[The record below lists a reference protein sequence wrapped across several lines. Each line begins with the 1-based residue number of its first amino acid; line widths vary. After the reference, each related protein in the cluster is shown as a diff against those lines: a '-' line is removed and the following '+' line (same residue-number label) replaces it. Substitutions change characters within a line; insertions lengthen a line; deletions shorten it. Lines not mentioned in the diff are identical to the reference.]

1 VRLALIVFL
10 LVAPVAFAL
19 DPARAISQYGHTVW
33 SVQDGFLPGAPTEMV
48 QTIDGYLW
56 IGTRSGLVR
65 FDGVR
70 FVPFTPPPG
79 QQLISNRILSLGAGS
94 DGSLWIGTRLGLQ
107 RYRNGQLTSYP
118 DAPGWAMSIVEDRT
132 GTIWFTRSGIH
143 DDKGPLC
150 EVRGDRAVCHGTRDG
165 VPISNGRQLAKDA
178 DGNLWTVSDTTLMRW
193 KAGSARTWRP
203 RGITDNGD
211 GKTID
216 VLQSVFVA
224 ADGSVWVGA
233 TQPSRG
239 LGLLHLVN
247 DELRPFVAPGLDGST
262 LAMTLVFVDRQNTT
276 WLATQAEGLYRLQ
289 AGTVSHFRA
298 RDGLS
303 GDTVQGFFED
313 REGTLWV
320 LTTQGIEAFRDLR
333 VVSVTSRE
341 GLSADLANAVLAT
354 SDGTVWINAWHS
366 LDALRDGK
374 ITSLSSSNGLPGE
387 EVTALWQDRAGTL
400 WFGVDHDLHVFE
412 NGKFIPVR
420 RSDGSS
426 LGNVNA
432 MADDAS
438 GDLWVISATPFMLVH
453 IRNRK
458 VIEEIP
464 PVKIGLSRTIVADPG
479 GGIWVGEP
487 NGDLARY
494 RDGQVET
501 VAFKRKPATGAIS
514 GLITYPDGFII
525 GSTSLGLIGWR
536 EGRAQTMTVAANGLP
551 CEDIHTLLA
560 DRHGALWLYTACGIV
575 VLQRDQVEA
584 WWRNSSTRV
593 AFRVFDALDGAQPAV
608 GNFFPRSSL
617 GRDGRLWFANAS
629 VVQVIDPEHLG
640 GNLLSP
646 PVQIE
651 QVRANRT
658 SYPLQQGLRL
668 PPNTRDLQIDYT
680 GLSVV
685 VPRKTRF
692 RYRLEGHDTEWQ
704 DVGTR
709 RQAFYTDLPP
719 RNYVFR
725 VTASNNDG
733 VWNPTGASLAFSITP
748 TFSQTPMFG
757 VLCGVA
763 LLAVVWLLYVVRIGQ
778 IKGRLRERAE
788 ERIVERER
796 IARELHDTLLQG
808 LLSASLQLSVANSK
822 IQRDAPAKPLIERIL
837 QLLRQAIDEGREAV
851 QGLRTQADALERA
864 FAQIPH
870 DLGLDEKVPFRLLV
884 EGAPRALRPEIR
896 DEVYRIGREALA
908 NAYRHAQASNIE
920 TVLEYT
926 SDRFHMVVRDNG
938 CGMDPDVLQSGRP
951 GHWGLSGMHERST
964 RIGARLKVLSA
975 PGAGTEIDLVVP
987 GAAAF
992 EATGRRRWGDWLR
1005 RLYLRGERA

>member
-1 VRLALIVFL
+1 MRLALLLFL
-10 LVAPVAFAL
+10 LVAPAAFAL
-19 DPARAISQYGHTVW
+19 DPSRAISQYGHTVW

-48 QTIDGYLW
+48 QTTDGYLW

-79 QQLISNRILSLGAGS
+79 QQLISNRILTLWAGS

-107 RYRNGQLTSYP
+107 RYQHGRLTSYP
-118 DAPGWAMSIVEDRT
+118 DAPGWTMSIVEDRT
-132 GTIWFTRSGIH
+132 GTIWFTRSSVH

-150 EVRGDRAVCHGTRDG
+150 EVRGDRAVCHGARDG
-165 VPISNGRQLAKDA
+165 VPISNGRQLTKDA

-193 KAGSARTWRP
+193 KAGSARIWRP
-203 RGITDNGD
+203 PGITDGGD

-247 DELRPFVAPGLDGST
+247 DELQPFVVPGLDGRR
-262 LAMTLVFVDRQNTT
+262 LAMTFVFVDRQTTT
-276 WLATQAEGLYRLQ
+276 WIGTQDEGLYRLQ
-289 AGTVSHFRA
+289 AGTVSRFRA

-303 GDTVQGFFED
+303 GDTLQSVFED

-320 LTTQGIEAFRDLR
+320 LTTRGIEAFRDLR

-341 GLSADLANAVLAT
+341 GLSADLANAVLAAR
-354 SDGTVWINAWHS
+354 DGTVWINAWHS
-366 LDALRDGK
+366 LDALRDQK

-400 WFGVDHDLHVFE
+400 WVGVDHDLHVFE
-412 NGKFIPVR
+412 NGRFVPVR
-420 RSDGSS
+420 RNDGSS

-432 MADDAS
+432 MADDSS
-438 GDLWVISATPFMLVH
+438 GDLWVITATPFRLLH

-458 VIEEIP
+458 VIEEIAP
-464 PVKIGLSRTIVADPG
+464 TTIGLARTIVADPR

-487 NGDLARY
+487 KGDLARY
-494 RDGQVET
+494 RDGHVER
-501 VAFKRKPATGAIS
+501 VAFHRNPATGAIS
-514 GLITYPDGFII
+514 GLIAYPDGSII

-536 EGRAQTMTVAANGLP
+536 EGKAQTMTVAANGLP
-551 CEDIHTLLA
+551 CDDIHTLLA
-560 DRHGALWLYTACGIV
+560 DRHGALWLYAACGIV
-575 VLQRDQVEA
+575 VLSRDQVEA
-584 WWRNSSTRV
+584 WWRNSSRRV
-593 AFRVFDALDGAQPAV
+593 VSRVFDALDGAQPAV
-608 GNFFPRSSL
+608 GNFFPRSSR
-617 GRDGRLWFANAS
+617 GPDGRLWFANAS
-629 VVQVIDPEHLG
+629 VVQVIDPEDLG
-640 GNLLSP
+640 GNALPP

-651 QVRANRT
+651 QVSANRT

-733 VWNPTGASLAFSITP
+733 VWNQTGASLSFSITP
-748 TFSQTPMFG
+748 TFYQTRMFR
-757 VLCGVA
+757 VLCVIAG
-763 LLAVVWLLYVVRIGQ
+763 LGLVWLLYVLRVRQ
-778 IKGRLRERAE
+778 IEGRLRARAE

-851 QGLRTQADALERA
+851 RGLRTQADALERA
-864 FAQIPH
+864 FAQTPH
-870 DLGLDEKVPFRLLV
+870 DLGLDEKAPFRLLV
-884 EGAPRALRPEIR
+884 EGGPHALRPEVQ

-908 NAYRHAQASNIE
+908 NAFFHAQASSVE
-920 TVLEYT
+920 MVLEYT
-926 SDRFHMVVRDNG
+926 SDRFRMVVRDNG

-951 GHWGLSGMHERST
+951 GHWGLSGMRERST

-975 PGAGTEIDLVVP
+975 PGAGTEIDLVVS

-992 EATGRRRWGDWLR
+992 EATGRRRWADWLG
-1005 RLYLRGERA
+1005 RLYLRGERG